1 MTMLKLFIGQEKMEN
16 KSLEKRFLCQNRNQN
31 IISVPI
37 KYIKYSNQFDRHN
50 WLSLKI
56 RSERDNLYLKDNL
69 ARKRLN
75 TLPDINNLFNPLIL
89 YACES
94 LICIFGN
101 KRLKTAIDKG
111 YTHIDC
117 LIYDGFQQAVIVGTS
132 IWDTFKKHG
141 LSKVDYLLT
150 NDNQAITN
158 IDRYMV
164 EEKQLI
170 DDYATHQQILIREA
184 LKSHLDIMETGCGYY
199 STPVLVE
206 IAKFRGVKLISFV
219 QEINW
224 ARRFDYLI
232 GDHYQQIQIDFANK
246 IPLTQMFGMC
256 FLDHEQL
263 VKDRIKHLNH
273 ILEHTD
279 TVVIHDADKVSSFA
293 LLHKPY
299 TIEMFKHLTPNTA
312 VIRNV

>member
-50 WLSLKI
+50 WLSLKV

-164 EEKQLI
+164 EEKQFI

-232 GDHYQQIQIDFANK
+232 GDHYQQIQIDFANE
-246 IPLTQMFGMC
+246 IPLTQRFGMC

>member
-1 MTMLKLFIGQEKMEN
+1 M
-16 KSLEKRFLCQNRNQN
+16 
-31 IISVPI
+31 
-37 KYIKYSNQFDRHN
+37 
-50 WLSLKI
+50 
-56 RSERDNLYLKDNL
+56 
-69 ARKRLN
+69 
-75 TLPDINNLFNPLIL
+75 
-89 YACES
+89 
-94 LICIFGN
+94 ICIFGN

-164 EEKQLI
+164 EEKQFI

-232 GDHYQQIQIDFANK
+232 GDHYQQIQINFANE
-246 IPLTQMFGMC
+246 IPLTQRFGMC

-279 TVVIHDADKVSSFA
+279 TVVIHDANKVSSFA

>member
-1 MTMLKLFIGQEKMEN
+1 MEN
-16 KSLEKRFLCQNRNQN
+16 KSSEKRFLCQNRNQN

-50 WLSLKI
+50 WLSLKV

-75 TLPDINNLFNPLIL
+75 TLTDINNLFNPLIL
-89 YACES
+89 YACDS

-150 NDNQAITN
+150 NDSQAITN

-164 EEKQLI
+164 EEKQFI

-206 IAKFRGVKLISFV
+206 IAKFRAVKLISFV

-232 GDHYQQIQIDFANK
+232 GDHYQQIQIDFINE
-246 IPLTQMFGMC
+246 IPLTQRFGMC

>member
-1 MTMLKLFIGQEKMEN
+1 MLKLFIGQEKMEN

-50 WLSLKI
+50 WLSLKV
-56 RSERDNLYLKDNL
+56 RSELDNLYLKDNL

-164 EEKQLI
+164 EEKQFI

-219 QEINW
+219 QDINW

-232 GDHYQQIQIDFANK
+232 GDHYQQIQIDFANE
-246 IPLTQMFGMC
+246 IPLTQRFGMC

-293 LLHKPY
+293 LLHKQY

>member
-1 MTMLKLFIGQEKMEN
+1 MSQN
-16 KSLEKRFLCQNRNQN
+16 KNPR
-31 IISVPI
+31 IISIPI

-50 WLSLKI
+50 WLSLKV
-56 RSERDNLYLKDNL
+56 RSEQDNLYLNDNL
-69 ARKRLN
+69 AKKRLQ
-75 TLPDINNLFNPLIL
+75 TLPNIEKLFNPIIL
-89 YACES
+89 YACDY

-111 YTHIDC
+111 YSHIDC
-117 LIYDGFQQAVIVGTS
+117 LVYDNFNQAVKVGTS
-132 IWDTFKKHG
+132 IWNTFKQHG

-164 EEKQLI
+164 EEKQFI
-170 DDYATHQQILIREA
+170 DDYATHQQILVREA
-184 LKSHLDIMETGCGYY
+184 IKSHLDIMETGCGYY
-199 STPVLVE
+199 STPILVE
-206 IAKFRGVKLISFV
+206 IAKARGVKLIGFV

-232 GDHYQQIQIDFANK
+232 GENYQQIQIDFTNE
-246 IPLTQMFGMC
+246 IPLTQRFGMC
-256 FLDHEQL
+256 FLDHEQF
-263 VKDRIKHLNH
+263 VRDRIKHLNN
-273 ILEHTD
+273 ILKFTD
-279 TVVIHDADKVSSFA
+279 TVIVHDADKVSSFA
-293 LLHKPY
+293 FLHKLY

>member
-1 MTMLKLFIGQEKMEN
+1 MEN
-16 KSLEKRFLCQNRNQN
+16 KLLEKRFLSQNKNPR
-31 IISVPI
+31 IISIPI

-50 WLSLKI
+50 WLSLKV
-56 RSERDNLYLKDNL
+56 RSEQDNLYLNDNL
-69 ARKRLN
+69 AKKRLQ
-75 TLPDINNLFNPLIL
+75 TLPNIEKLFNPIIL
-89 YACES
+89 YACDY

-111 YTHIDC
+111 YSHIDC
-117 LIYDGFQQAVIVGTS
+117 LVYDNFNQAVKVGTS
-132 IWDTFKKHG
+132 IWNTFKQYG

-158 IDRYMV
+158 INRYMV
-164 EEKQLI
+164 EEKQFI
-170 DDYATHQQILIREA
+170 DDYATHQQILVREA
-184 LKSHLDIMETGCGYY
+184 IKSHLDIMETGCGYY
-199 STPVLVE
+199 STPILVE
-206 IAKFRGVKLISFV
+206 IAKAREVKLIGFV

-232 GDHYQQIQIDFANK
+232 GENYQQIQIDFTNE
-246 IPLTQMFGMC
+246 IPLTQRFGMC
-256 FLDHEQL
+256 FLDHEQF
-263 VKDRIKHLNH
+263 VRDRIKHLNN
-273 ILEHTD
+273 ILNFTD
-279 TVVIHDADKVSSFA
+279 TVIVHDADKVSSFA

>member
-1 MTMLKLFIGQEKMEN
+1 MEN

-50 WLSLKI
+50 WLSLKV

-150 NDNQAITN
+150 NDNQGITI

-164 EEKQLI
+164 EEKQFI

-232 GDHYQQIQIDFANK
+232 GDHYQQIQIDFANE
-246 IPLTQMFGMC
+246 IPLTQRFGMC

-263 VKDRIKHLNH
+263 VKNRIKHLNH

>member
-1 MTMLKLFIGQEKMEN
+1 M
-16 KSLEKRFLCQNRNQN
+16 
-31 IISVPI
+31 
-37 KYIKYSNQFDRHN
+37 
-50 WLSLKI
+50 
-56 RSERDNLYLKDNL
+56 
-69 ARKRLN
+69 
-75 TLPDINNLFNPLIL
+75 
-89 YACES
+89 
-94 LICIFGN
+94 ICIFGN

-164 EEKQLI
+164 EEKQFI

-219 QEINW
+219 HEINW

-232 GDHYQQIQIDFANK
+232 GDHYQQIQIDFANE
-246 IPLTQMFGMC
+246 IPLTQRFGMC

>member
-1 MTMLKLFIGQEKMEN
+1 M
-16 KSLEKRFLCQNRNQN
+16 
-31 IISVPI
+31 
-37 KYIKYSNQFDRHN
+37 
-50 WLSLKI
+50 
-56 RSERDNLYLKDNL
+56 
-69 ARKRLN
+69 
-75 TLPDINNLFNPLIL
+75 
-89 YACES
+89 
-94 LICIFGN
+94 ICIFGN

-132 IWDTFKKHG
+132 IWDTFKKHR

-164 EEKQLI
+164 EEKQFI

-246 IPLTQMFGMC
+246 IPLTQRFGMC

>member
-1 MTMLKLFIGQEKMEN
+1 MEK
-16 KSLEKRFLCQNRNQN
+16 KSLEKRFLCQNRNKN
-31 IISVPI
+31 IVSVPI
-37 KYIKYSNQFDRHN
+37 KYIKYSNQFDKHN
-50 WLSLKI
+50 WLSLKV
-56 RSERDNLYLKDNL
+56 RSEQDNLYLKDNL

-75 TLPDINNLFNPLIL
+75 TLPDINNLFNPIIL
-89 YACES
+89 YACDY

-132 IWDTFKKHG
+132 IWNTFKEHK
-141 LSKVDYLLT
+141 LSKVDSFLT
-150 NDNQAITN
+150 NDNDTITN

-164 EEKQLI
+164 EEKQII
-170 DDYATHQQILIREA
+170 DDYATHQQILTREA
-184 LKSHLDIMETGCGYY
+184 LKSNLDIMETGCGYY
-199 STPVLVE
+199 STPILVE
-206 IAKFRGVKLISFV
+206 IAKSKGIKLIGFV

-232 GDHYQQIQIDFANK
+232 GEHYQQIQIDFEK
-246 IPLTQMFGMC
+246 EIPLTQGFGMC

-263 VKDRIKHLNH
+263 IKDRIKHLNH
-273 ILEHTD
+273 ILKHTD
-279 TVVIHDADKVSSFA
+279 TVVVHDADKVSSFA

-299 TIEMFKHLTPNTA
+299 TIEMFEHLTPNTA
-312 VIRNV
+312 VIKNV

>member
-1 MTMLKLFIGQEKMEN
+1 MEN

-50 WLSLKI
+50 WLSLKV

-150 NDNQAITN
+150 NDNQAITI

-164 EEKQLI
+164 EEKQFI

-232 GDHYQQIQIDFANK
+232 GDHYQQIQIDFTNE
-246 IPLTQMFGMC
+246 IPLTQRFGMC

-263 VKDRIKHLNH
+263 VKERIKHINH

>member
-1 MTMLKLFIGQEKMEN
+1 MEN
-16 KSLEKRFLCQNRNQN
+16 KLLEKRFLSQNKNPR
-31 IISVPI
+31 IISIPI

-50 WLSLKI
+50 WLSLKV
-56 RSERDNLYLKDNL
+56 RSEQDNLYLNDNL
-69 ARKRLN
+69 AKKRLQ
-75 TLPDINNLFNPLIL
+75 TLPNIEKLFNPIIL
-89 YACES
+89 YACDY

-111 YTHIDC
+111 YSHIDC
-117 LIYDGFQQAVIVGTS
+117 LIYDNFNQAVKVGTS
-132 IWDTFKKHG
+132 IWNTFKQHG

-158 IDRYMV
+158 INRYMV
-164 EEKQLI
+164 EEKQFI
-170 DDYATHQQILIREA
+170 DDYATHQQILVREA
-184 LKSHLDIMETGCGYY
+184 IKSHLDIMETGCGYY
-199 STPVLVE
+199 STPILVE
-206 IAKFRGVKLISFV
+206 IAKARGVKLIGFV

-232 GDHYQQIQIDFANK
+232 GDHYQQIQIDFTNE
-246 IPLTQMFGMC
+246 IPLTQRFGMC
-256 FLDHEQL
+256 FLDHEQF
-263 VKDRIKHLNH
+263 VRDRIKHLNN
-273 ILEHTD
+273 ILKFTD
-279 TVVIHDADKVSSFA
+279 TVIVHDADKVNSFA

>member
-1 MTMLKLFIGQEKMEN
+1 MEN

-50 WLSLKI
+50 WSSLKV
-56 RSERDNLYLKDNL
+56 RSELDNLYLKDNL
-69 ARKRLN
+69 AKKRLN

-89 YACES
+89 YACDS

-164 EEKQLI
+164 EEKQFI

-206 IAKFRGVKLISFV
+206 IAKVNKVKVIGFV

-232 GDHYQQIQIDFANK
+232 GEHYQQIQIDFK
-246 IPLTQMFGMC
+246 QEIPLTQRFGMC
-256 FLDHEQL
+256 FLDHEQF
-263 VKDRIKHLNH
+263 VKDRIKHLNN
-273 ILEHTD
+273 ILEHTN
-279 TVVIHDADKVSSFA
+279 TVVVHDSDRVESFA

-299 TIEMFKHLTPNTA
+299 TIEMHKHLTPNTA